1 MERVSVA
8 ILRVLDRVDSAL
20 YALPLVQGLGRRVVA
35 IVFLTALGLGLY
47 AQA

>member
-8 ILRVLDRVDSAL
+8 ILRVLDRLDSAL

-35 IVFLTALGLGLY
+35 ILVLTSLGLGFY
-47 AQA
+47 VQA